1 MRLLRDYINK
11 MKPSFVGEG
20 KYSKWFPLFDAFE
33 NFFYSSSGKT
43 TNPTHVKDAID
54 IQKIMVVVWL
64 ATFPAMFF
72 GMYNI
77 GNQSLEYLALIN
89 TPNT

>member
-43 TNPTHVKDAID
+43 TNHSHIHRKP
-54 IQKIMVVVWL
+54 
-64 ATFPAMFF
+64 
-72 GMYNI
+72 
-77 GNQSLEYLALIN
+77 
-89 TPNT
+89 